1 MTDAASPSPVSAVT
15 ARKTWR
21 TVEPLHAMVYF
32 AAEAA
37 ESYEQLGLEGQS
49 GYFASRAAPMGAV
62 TPGTVVATFYN
73 FEPSLVHRS
82 MLGVWDNAFPSQVLA
97 ARSAA
102 AGSALRRMLGD
113 AASSPEVAIAAELAR
128 IAALA
133 ACEHPEG
140 RPLFAGHAGLEWPE
154 DPIEVLWHAQTLLRE
169 FRGDGHIALL
179 VDHELDGL
187 EALVLHE
194 ATGELPPA
202 FLRATRGW
210 SDEQWNAATERLR
223 GRGWLRPGGS
233 AEPLALSDEGA
244 AVRRSIEEA
253 TDQLSVVAYQSIGEE
268 GCDHLRRL
276 VRPLSRTVVAASGLG
291 G

>member
-1 MTDAASPSPVSAVT
+1 MTDATSQSPVSAIT

-21 TVEPLHAMVYF
+21 TVEPLHGMVYF
-32 AAEAA
+32 APEAA

-49 GYFASRAAPMGAV
+49 GYFASRSAPMGAV

-82 MLGVWDNAFPSQVLA
+82 MVGVWDNAFPSQVLT
-97 ARSAA
+97 ARVAA

-113 AASSPEVAIAAELAR
+113 AANSPEVAVAAELAR

-140 RPLFAGHAGLEWPE
+140 RPLFAGHAGLDWPD

-179 VDHELDGL
+179 VEHELDGL
-187 EALVLHE
+187 EALVMHE

-210 SDEQWNAATERLR
+210 SDEQWDTAIERLR

-244 AVRRSIEEA
+244 AVRQAIEEA
-253 TDQLSVVAYQSIGEE
+253 TDRLTVVAYAAIGDD
-268 GCDHLRRL
+268 GCESLRGL
-276 VRPLSRTVVAASGLG
+276 VRPWSRTVVASAGLG